1 MGKICTVDECNLRTE
16 LKMADHVVMN
26 QREALVEIILNRPDK
41 RNAIN
46 WPMMEALHAAIIA
59 AEKLAGARVVLLRGE
74 GSGFSAGIDLLGFQ
88 DAAGEFGDG
97 WRDNLFPLTQAY
109 QAVVSQFER
118 CSLPVIALLH
128 GYCLGLG
135 MELALA
141 CDFRLAAEGT
151 KLGLPET
158 RLGIIPD
165 VGGTTRLAHLVG
177 PARAKELILTGRSI
191 EAQQAEQWGMITACV
206 PADDL
211 PARGAA
217 LAAEIILAA
226 PLAVSYAKRVINDL
240 SDTTRGL
247 QLEAW
252 AQSQLIRTE
261 DFTTGAQAML
271 MKQPADWKGR

>member
-1 MGKICTVDECNLRTE
+1 MSEYVLTNRRDTII
-16 LKMADHVVMN
+16 
-26 QREALVEIILNRPDK
+26 EIIINRPDK

-46 WPMMEALHAAIIA
+46 WAMVEALDAAITD
-59 AEKLAGARVVLLRGE
+59 AEKQAGARAVLLRGE
-74 GSGFSAGIDLLGFQ
+74 GTGFSAGIDLMSFQ
-88 DAAGEFGDG
+88 DMAERFGDN

-109 QAVVSQFER
+109 QAVANRFER

-141 CDFRLAAEGT
+141 CDLRLAAGGT
-151 KLGLPET
+151 KLGLPES

-165 VGGTTRLAHLVG
+165 VGGTTRLTRLVG

-191 EAQQAEQWGMITACV
+191 EAQKAEQWGIINECV
-206 PADDL
+206 PPETL
-211 PARGAA
+211 LERGEA
-217 LAAEIILAA
+217 LAAEIIQAA

-240 SDTTRGL
+240 SDVERGL

-252 AQSQLIRTE
+252 AQSRLMPTD
-261 DFTTGAQAML
+261 DFATGAQAML
-271 MKQPADWKGR
+271 TRQPPEWKGR